1 MLPFLSRP
9 GSLVQEGAALCL
21 ICVCLL
27 HLQEGLAAL
36 PALASLTSLSLSL
49 CKLRDENVE
58 ALTTL
63 TGMQRLELGQFT
75 NLAACCLCALGQ
87 RCCLL
92 YQGYLAMPVLNAYW
106 RTALGAG
113 SL

>member
-1 MLPFLSRP
+1 MC
-9 GSLVQEGAALCL
+9 LVP
-21 ICVCLL
+21 
-27 HLQEGLAAL
+27 LQEGLAAL

-75 NLAACCLCALGQ
+75 NLAAWCLLALGL
-87 RCCLL
+87 RCCLP
-92 YQGYLAMPVLNAYW
+92 QQ
-106 RTALGAG
+106 
-113 SL
+113 